1 MAKKQAVRKPV
12 VKKANFKPSSTPA
25 RAPASAQDNWI
36 AWLFYAM
43 LVLLPVMFS
52 RISYDQFDLVKLAIF
67 RVLILAVV
75 FIWVAKMLTKSEP
88 INWSWR
94 EGLLVAFLVLGTLS
108 VLTSIH
114 VPTALY
120 GKYKRY
126 EGLLTFITYLTA
138 YFIAAQTFKG
148 KERGR
153 TLIEVISLAGA
164 LVAFYGILQYVGWDP
179 IQWGGL
185 PFEQRRSFSTF
196 GNPDLLAGYLVLAFP
211 CALVA
216 YFYNN
221 KRAWLHGVSALLLAS
236 ALFTAMTR
244 SGWAGALVSV
254 IVIAVLLGRRILT
267 YWKKIA
273 IFMVPVVIVFL
284 VVLVFSVNAQF
295 NMIGKI
301 ASSFDYS
308 SGSTSFN
315 RTEIWKAGFRMMADK
330 PLGQGLDTYR
340 LASEHFESKAY
351 VKAVAGTTV
360 SDNAHNYPIQL
371 AAGGGPLA
379 AIVLY
384 AFFILWI
391 VRMVKVRRRMSDDDE
406 KLIVTAALASIIG
419 YLTTMMLGISIV
431 GAGSTMWILM
441 GAMVG
446 LTRLY
451 DPAYRS
457 FSIKWSQEL
466 KLVVALSLIIITVV
480 NAGLAVSMY
489 VSDIYLVN
497 GLVAAAGGNEPL
509 ASSNMNTA
517 AALYPNNGR
526 IMSELGQAYVRWAG
540 AAAQQNNDKSFQY
553 FTGKALESFT
563 RATQAE
569 PIEVDYRVFLANEY
583 GYTGRSDKAIEIL
596 NGVLA
601 QRPYS
606 VPGNYLYGQF
616 LDRGGRVREAIKYY
630 ELVVEIAPSYA
641 DSVSTLAGAYE
652 RVGDKAKAV
661 KYRALAKKIQ
671 AAASP

>member
-1 MAKKQAVRKPV
+1 MAKRQTVKKPV
-12 VKKANFKPSSTPA
+12 IKKGGFKPSSIPA
-25 RAPASAQDNWI
+25 RAAASAHDNWI
-36 AWLFYAM
+36 AWIFYAI
-43 LVLLPVMFS
+43 LVLLPVAFS

-67 RVLILAVV
+67 RVLILAIV
-75 FIWVAKMLTKSEP
+75 FIYVAKMLIKSEP
-88 INWSWR
+88 VNWSWR
-94 EGLLVAFLVLGTLS
+94 EALLVAFLVFGILS
-108 VLTSIH
+108 VVTSIH
-114 VPTALY
+114 IPTALH

-138 YFIAAQTFKG
+138 YFVAAQTFRG
-148 KERGR
+148 KEKGR
-153 TLIEVISLAGA
+153 TLIEVISFAGA
-164 LVAFYGILQYVGWDP
+164 LVAFYGILQYIGSDP
-179 IQWGGL
+179 IDWGAV

-211 CALVA
+211 CAIVA

-221 KRAWLHGVSALLLAS
+221 KRAWLHGLSAMILAS
-236 ALFTAMTR
+236 GLFTAMTR

-254 IVIAVLLGRRILT
+254 IVITALLGRRTLT
-267 YWKKIA
+267 YWKKIG
-273 IFMVPVVIVFL
+273 IFMVPVTIVFFA
-284 VVLVFSVNAQF
+284 VLVFSVNAQF

-301 ASSFDYS
+301 TSSFDYS
-308 SGSTSFN
+308 PGSTSFN

-379 AIVLY
+379 ALALY
-384 AFFILWI
+384 GFFIVWI
-391 VRMVKVRRRMSDDDE
+391 IRMVKVRRLMSDDDE
-406 KLIVTAALASIIG
+406 KLVITAALASIIG

-446 LTRLY
+446 LTRFY

-480 NAGLAVSMY
+480 NAGLAVAMY

-497 GLVAAAGGNEPL
+497 GLVAAAGGNEPQ
-509 ASSNMNTA
+509 AAINMNAA
-517 AALYPNNGR
+517 AALYPSNGR
-526 IMSELGQAYVRWAG
+526 IMSELGQAYVRWG
-540 AAAQQNNDKSFQY
+540 STAAQQKDDKGFQY

-563 RATQAE
+563 RASEAE
-569 PIEVDYRVFLANEY
+569 PTEVDYRVFLANEY
-583 GYTGRSDKAIEIL
+583 GYTGRSDKAMEIL
-596 NGVLA
+596 AGVLA

-616 LDRGGRVREAIKYY
+616 LDRGGRVQEAIKYY

-641 DSVSTLAGAYE
+641 DSVPTLAGAYE
-652 RVGDKAKAV
+652 RIGNKAKAA
-661 KYRALAKKIQ
+661 KYRALAKKMNISV
-671 AAASP
+671 SP